1 MEEGNKGGGWEWRM
15 GCQMGV
21 INKER
26 DGGGKRRKETGKEAL
41 LHLNVSWWEG
51 GHERTVQG
59 EVRGKVK
66 VKQRLEER

>member
-1 MEEGNKGGGWEWRM
+1 M

-21 INKER
+21 INRER
-26 DGGGKRRKETGKEAL
+26 WWRKETGKEAL